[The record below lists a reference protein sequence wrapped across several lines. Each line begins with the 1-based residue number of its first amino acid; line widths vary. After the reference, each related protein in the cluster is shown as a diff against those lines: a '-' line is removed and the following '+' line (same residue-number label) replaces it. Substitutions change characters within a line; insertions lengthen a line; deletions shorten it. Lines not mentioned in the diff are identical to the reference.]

1 MSPGFMDRNNNNN
14 EPVMG
19 PLSWKLGA
27 IIIFGSN
34 IIRRITDLGSCPK
47 NNELLFEAEEN

>member
-34 IIRRITDLGSCPK
+34 IKCRDMSYRRLGKLSTK
-47 NNELLFEAEEN
+47 